1 MVENMQLLQQL
12 KPAYLGLGLG
22 LGIIRFVGSNIV
34 GCDNGE

>member
-12 KPAYLGLGLG
+12 KSAYLGLGLR
-22 LGIIRFVGSNIV
+22 IIRFVGSNIV

>member
-12 KPAYLGLGLG
+12 KPAYLGLR
-22 LGIIRFVGSNIV
+22 IIRLVGSNIV